1 MNFGLSADKLIVI
14 AVIALMVV
22 GPERLPKYAEGFAR
36 LVKRVGEYLRG
47 AKDRVSSEM
56 GPEFEDVDWRKLD
69 PRQYDPRRIIREA
82 ILDEVVPSP
91 GGGGAGA
98 GAPIVGSIAALAPGG
113 AMTPTRT
120 VERLEAGE
128 LPPYDSEAT

>member
-36 LVKRVGEYLRG
+36 LVKRAGEYLRG
-47 AKDRVSSEM
+47 AKDRVSQEM

-82 ILDEVVPSP
+82 ILDELVPVP
-91 GGGGAGA
+91 AGA
-98 GAPIVGSIAALAPGG
+98 EPGCNTPAPRTTARMRAAQ
-113 AMTPTRT
+113 
-120 VERLEAGE
+120 RLTAGE

>member
-36 LVKRVGEYLRG
+36 LVKRAGEYLRG

-69 PRQYDPRRIIREA
+69 PRRIIREA
-82 ILDEVVPSP
+82 ILDEVVPTPSA
-91 GGGGAGA
+91 GSVTATGAGA
-98 GAPIVGSIAALAPGG
+98 ASATTLAAA
-113 AMTPTRT
+113 RT
-120 VERLEAGE
+120 MHRLGAGE
-128 LPPYDSEAT
+128 LPPYDNEAT

>member
-47 AKDRVSSEM
+47 AKDRVSSDM

-82 ILDEVVPSP
+82 ILDEVVPYP
-91 GGGGAGA
+91 GGGGGA
-98 GAPIVGSIAALAPGG
+98 TIVGSTAALAPDGS
-113 AMTPTRT
+113 MTPTRT
-120 VERLEAGE
+120 VERLETGE

>member
-1 MNFGLSADKLIVI
+1 MGICLIVI

-22 GPERLPKYAEGFAR
+22 GPERLPKYAERFAR
-36 LVKRVGEYLRG
+36 LVKRAGEYLRG
-47 AKDRVSSEM
+47 AKDRVSQEM

-82 ILDEVVPSP
+82 ILDEVVPVPAGAEP
-91 GGGGAGA
+91 GGNTP
-98 GAPIVGSIAALAPGG
+98 APRTTARMRAAQ
-113 AMTPTRT
+113 
-120 VERLEAGE
+120 RLTAGE

>member
-36 LVKRVGEYLRG
+36 LVKRAGEYLRG
-47 AKDRVSSEM
+47 AKDRVSQEM
-56 GPEFEDVDWRKLD
+56 GPEFEDVGWRKLD

-82 ILDEVVPSP
+82 ILDEVVPVPAGAEP
-91 GGGGAGA
+91 GGNTP
-98 GAPIVGSIAALAPGG
+98 APRTTARMRAAQ
-113 AMTPTRT
+113 
-120 VERLEAGE
+120 RLTAGE